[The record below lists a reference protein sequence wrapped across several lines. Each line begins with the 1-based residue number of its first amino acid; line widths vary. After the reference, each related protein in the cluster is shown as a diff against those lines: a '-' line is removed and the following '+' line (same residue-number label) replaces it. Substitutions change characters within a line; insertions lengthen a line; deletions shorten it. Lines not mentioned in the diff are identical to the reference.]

1 MVLAMAGWWF
11 LSCQGDVVDHPKGAA
26 VTQHQHL
33 EPERQPVGRAG
44 EVARCE

>member
-26 VTQHQHL
+26 VSISISNL
-33 EPERQPVGRAG
+33 KDNLWAELAG
-44 EVARCE
+44 EVARRE